1 MAKKKEKKMPIFEKV
16 GLVFRS
22 PVRVDIMKELSE
34 KSQRPIDI
42 ADNIGI
48 EKQNLNYH
56 LNALKK
62 GGLVRTHK
70 MEFSETELQVGRG
83 TRINGLSKKG
93 KLKVSH
99 GVELTKNGK
108 KIVNQFVNPLYEE
121 ETPNQREKKNIG
133 AADVRIIPLPLLL
146 RFTVHRPRTIT

>member
-1 MAKKKEKKMPIFEKV
+1 MTKKKEKKKPIFDKV

-34 KSQRPIDI
+34 KTQRPIDI

-62 GGLVRTHK
+62 GGLVKTHK
-70 MEFSETELQVGRG
+70 EELSETEFQVERG

-93 KLKVSH
+93 KLKVSY

-108 KIVNQFVNPLYEE
+108 KIVNQFVDPLYEE
-121 ETPNQREKKNIG
+121 EMPNQGEKK
-133 AADVRIIPLPLLL
+133 
-146 RFTVHRPRTIT
+146 TIKNNKMEEE